1 MKICWFDDNKLGLV
15 EGNMVSDVSA
25 ALKVLPTPQYPAPK
39 GDLLIANLDKV
50 RAEITKVASGAK
62 KLPASSV
69 RFLSPVANPGKIIG
83 VPVNYMKHVQEASEQ
98 LDVFTA
104 RHMGTIEEAGLFL
117 KSSSSLIGPNEAVKV
132 RFPDR
137 RSDHEMEVGV
147 IIGKVADRI
156 SEADALKYVAG
167 YCIALDMVVRG
178 SEDRSFR
185 KSIDTYSVAGPWM
198 VTADEIPDPGHLNFS
213 LSVNGEVRQASNSE
227 FMIMGIPR
235 QIAWASEWY
244 TLYPGDIIMTGTCEG
259 VSRIVPG
266 DVMHC
271 EIDKIGAMDV
281 KIQAA

>member
-1 MKICWFDDNKLGLV
+1 MRICWFDDNKLGLV
-15 EGNMVSDVSA
+15 EGDMVSDVSA
-25 ALKVLPTPQYPAPK
+25 ALKVLPAPQYPAPN

-50 RAEITKVASGAK
+50 RVEIAKVAPGAK
-62 KLPASSV
+62 KVPVSSV
-69 RFLSPVANPGKIIG
+69 RFLSPVANPSKIIG
-83 VPVNYMKHVQEASEQ
+83 VPVNYLKHVEEAKEQ
-98 LDVFTA
+98 LHVFTA
-104 RHMGTIEEAGLFL
+104 RHQGTIEEAGLFL
-117 KSSSSLIGPNEAVKV
+117 KSTSSLIGAGEAVKL

-156 SEADALKYVAG
+156 KEADALKYVAG

-198 VTADEIPDPGHLNFS
+198 VTADEIPDPGHLGFS

-227 FMIMGIPR
+227 LMIVGIQR

-244 TLYPGDIIMTGTCEG
+244 TLYPGDIIMSGTPEG
-259 VSRIVPG
+259 VSRVMPG

-271 EIDKIGAMDV
+271 EIEKIGAMDV
-281 KIQAA
+281 KIEAA

>member
-1 MKICWFDDNKLGLV
+1 MRICWFDDNKLGLV
-15 EGNMVSDVSA
+15 EGDMVSDVSA
-25 ALKVLPTPQYPAPK
+25 ALKVLPAPQYPAPK

-50 RAEITKVASGAK
+50 RAEIEKVALAAK
-62 KLPASSV
+62 KVPISSA
-69 RFLSPVANPGKIIG
+69 RLLSPVASPTKIIG
-83 VPVNYMKHVQEASEQ
+83 VPVNYMKHVQEAKEQ
-98 LDVFTA
+98 LHVFTA
-104 RHMGTIEEAGLFL
+104 RHQGTIEEAGLFL
-117 KSSSSLIGPNEAVKV
+117 KSTSSLIGPSEPVKL

-147 IIGKVADRI
+147 IIGQVANNVK
-156 SEADALKYVAG
+156 EADALKYIAG

-185 KSIDTYSVAGPWM
+185 KSIDTYSVAGPWL
-198 VTADEIPDPGHLNFS
+198 VTADEIPDPGHLSFS

-227 FMIMGIPR
+227 LMILGIPR

-271 EIDKIGAMDV
+271 EIEKIGAMDV
-281 KIQAA
+281 RIEAA